1 MNLLANKGYG
11 IYDRVDI
18 DMDDFMFLHRLAE
31 KTNQLQKEISH
42 WKKAFD
48 NENKIAGH
56 LQKKVEC
63 LEKELRSYQEIA
75 DISEIGIAG
84 AERN

>member
-56 LQKKVEC
+56 LQKKVER

-75 DISEIGIAG
+75 DGCEC
-84 AERN
+84 NN